1 MKSTSNSLRYA
12 VHCVLL
18 ASAATALPAL
28 PALAQETD
36 SAARPI
42 EEVVITGSRIRR
54 VDEETA
60 SPVFVMD
67 QSTIANTG
75 VQTMGDLM
83 MRVPAISGAATNPQ
97 VNNGG
102 GTGESNV
109 ELRGLGAQ
117 RTLVLLNG
125 RRINVLG
132 ANGTTS
138 AVDINMIPIN
148 MIERVEVLK
157 EGAGA
162 VYGSDAIAGVVNFIT
177 KKNFDGAEVNV
188 EYGRTG
194 ENDGEHESA
203 SLTLGSTGDK
213 MSVMFGVNYNKQ
225 KAVSAANRQFSSSA
239 LYLYGGGVSV
249 GGSSRTPN
257 GRIGLLDWMDD
268 PAHPD
273 DPDADQ
279 IPVPGTLAEL
289 FPNCAGTQSVT
300 RNAGAA
306 GDVVNPANYH
316 CFGGADAYNY
326 QPFNLLI
333 TPTERTSFFTML
345 NYKISDDVE
354 AYGEV
359 VYNRTRSGFQLAPLP
374 FDANADDIVLS
385 SANAYNPFGNDFGG
399 VDGLNPNFLTRLEAL
414 GNRRSDVD
422 TDSIIATAG
431 VRGKFGQSTWEWD
444 LGAQLGRMNQD
455 QNITG
460 YLLKPQLQSALGPT
474 FVDSN
479 GVLRCGSDA
488 ANLIAGCTPIN
499 IFNLSDP
506 AQIQAL
512 RDISTNYRSDYNY
525 DSSGFSLNTNGE
537 LFDIGAGSVLMAV
550 GAEYRTQR
558 GVFET
563 DVLTRGEAPLYLS
576 CLLAQETC
584 TGNSS
589 AEYNVREIYTEFFV
603 PLLKDLPGVQ
613 SLNVTVGVRYSDYS
627 IDSIGDDTNAQF
639 KVEYRPISDLL
650 VRGSYAQVFRA
661 PTILDLSKAPSQD
674 SPTFNDPCTQLT
686 PAALAANPG
695 LARACVGVPTNGN
708 FKQPNSQITGLIIGN
723 PNLKPET
730 GDVTTFGVVYDP
742 NFVEGLSVS
751 LDYWKYKIEDLITP
765 LDPNFAVEQCVDTGT
780 YCDLL
785 YRYPSSS
792 PNAGEFQVFQE
803 PIVNL
808 GVLETDGFDVG
819 VKYSLRD
826 TPIGSFNITLDM
838 TKINSYENTPSP
850 GAAPVEIAGT
860 FDRQFGNYAKW
871 RGLMGVGWAMG
882 GFDGLLSLRYIHSFK
897 IIGPDGGLSDEP
909 PLEIGSMTYVDAT
922 VGYTFP
928 TDTKVQVG
936 GINLTDKQPPLLYQN
951 NVTNAN
957 TDVSTYDLLGRRWY
971 VSVSQ
976 KF

>member
-1 MKSTSNSLRYA
+1 MKSTSNALQRA

-18 ASAATALPAL
+18 ASAATALPAV
-28 PALAQETD
+28 PAMAQEQE

-75 VQTMGDLM
+75 VQTLGDLM

-177 KKNFDGAEVNV
+177 KKNFDGADINV

-203 SLTLGSTGDK
+203 SLTLGGSGEK
-213 MSVMFGVNYNKQ
+213 LSVLFGVNYNKQ
-225 KAVSAANRQFSSSA
+225 KSVSAADRQFSANA

-257 GRIGLLDWMDD
+257 GRIGLLDWQDN
-268 PAHPD
+268 PA
-273 DPDADQ
+273 DPDGDQ
-279 IPVPGTLAEL
+279 IPVPGTLAES
-289 FPNCAGTQSVT
+289 FPDCSGTQSVT
-300 RNAGAA
+300 RNPGATGA
-306 GDVVNPANYH
+306 SVDPANYH

-345 NYKISDDVE
+345 NYKLTEDVD

-359 VYNRTRSGFQLAPLP
+359 VYNRTRSGFQLAALP

-385 SANAYNPFGNDFGG
+385 AANAYNPFGNDFGG

-422 TDSIIATAG
+422 TDSIIANVG
-431 VRGKFGQSTWEWD
+431 VRGKLGETTWEWD

-460 YLLKPQLQSALGPT
+460 YLLKPQLQNAVGPT
-474 FVDSN
+474 FVDTD
-479 GVLRCGSDA
+479 GTLRCGTGPTP
-488 ANLIAGCTPIN
+488 IAGCTPIN
-499 IFNLSDP
+499 LFNLSDP
-506 AQIQAL
+506 VQIQAL

-550 GAEYRTQR
+550 GAEYRTQK

-613 SLNVTVGVRYSDYS
+613 ALNVTAGVRYSDYS
-627 IDSIGDDTNAQF
+627 KKSIGDDTNAQF

-674 SPTFNDPCTQLT
+674 SPTFTDPCSGLS
-686 PAALAANPG
+686 AGELADPS
-695 LARACVGVPTNGN
+695 LARACVGVPPN
-708 FKQPNSQITGLIIGN
+708 FSQPNSQITGLIVGN

-742 NFVEGLSVS
+742 KFIEGLSVTV
-751 LDYWKYKIEDLITP
+751 DYWKYKIEDLITP
-765 LDPNFAVEQCVDTGT
+765 LDPNFAVEQCVNTGT

-785 YRYPSSS
+785 FRYPSTS

-808 GVLETDGFDVG
+808 GTLETDGIDFG
-819 VKYSLRD
+819 VKYALRD
-826 TPIGSFNITLDM
+826 TRAGSFNISVDLTR
-838 TKINSYENTPSP
+838 INSYENTPSP

-860 FDRQFGNYAKW
+860 YDRQFGNYAKW
-871 RGLMGVGWAMG
+871 RGLMGVGWGLG
-882 GFDGLLSLRYIHSFK
+882 GFDGLLTVRYIHSLK
-897 IIGPDGGLSDEP
+897 IIGPDGGLTDEP
-909 PLEIGSMTYVDAT
+909 PLEIGSMTYIDAT

-928 TDTKVQVG
+928 TDTKIQVG

-971 VSVSQ
+971 VSLSQ

>member
-1 MKSTSNSLRYA
+1 
-12 VHCVLL
+12 
-18 ASAATALPAL
+18 
-28 PALAQETD
+28 
-36 SAARPI
+36 
-42 EEVVITGSRIRR
+42 
-54 VDEETA
+54 
-60 SPVFVMD
+60 VFVLD
-67 QSTIANTG
+67 AGTIANTG
-75 VQTMGDLM
+75 VSTLGDLM

-125 RRINVLG
+125 RRINILG

-138 AVDINMIPIN
+138 AVDINMIPLN

-177 KKNFDGAEVNV
+177 KKNFEGADVNV
-188 EYGRTG
+188 EWGQTG
-194 ENDGEHESA
+194 EGDGERQSA
-203 SLTLGSTGDK
+203 SLTLGSTGEK
-213 MSVMFGVNYNKQ
+213 LSVIFGAHYNKQ
-225 KAVSAANRQFSSSA
+225 EAVSAIDRQFSANA

-249 GGSSRTPN
+249 GGSSRTPR
-257 GRIGLLDWMDD
+257 GRIGLAGYELDPTTPDPDDTRPVAGTPAASFPDCTTVSRNEGASGLD
-268 PAHPD
+268 PAND
-273 DPDADQ
+273 
-279 IPVPGTLAEL
+279 
-289 FPNCAGTQSVT
+289 
-300 RNAGAA
+300 
-306 GDVVNPANYH
+306 YH
-316 CFGGADAYNY
+316 CFSGADAYNY

-333 TPTERTSFFTML
+333 TPQERTSLFTML
-345 NYKISDDVE
+345 NYDLGE
-354 AYGEV
+354 GMQAYGEV
-359 VYNRTRSGFQLAPLP
+359 VYNRTRSGFQLAALP

-385 SANAYNPFGNDFGG
+385 AANEYNKFGYDFGG

-414 GNRRSDVD
+414 GNRRSEVN
-422 TDSIIATAG
+422 TDAILANAG
-431 VRGKFGQSTWEWD
+431 VRGDIGSTSWQWD
-444 LGAQLGRMNQD
+444 AGVQLGRMSQD
-455 QNITG
+455 QNISG
-460 YLLKPQLQSALGPT
+460 YLLKPQLQNAVGPSH
-474 FVDSN
+474 VDPS
-479 GVLRCGSDA
+479 GALRCGPDGA
-488 ANLIAGCTPIN
+488 PIAGCTPIN
-499 IFNLSDP
+499 LFNLSDP
-506 AQIQAL
+506 AQIAAL
-512 RDISTNYRSDYNY
+512 QDISTNYRSDYKY
-525 DSSGFSLNTNGE
+525 TSTGYQLNANGE
-537 LFDIGAGSVLMAV
+537 LFDIGAGPVLMAV
-550 GAEYRTQR
+550 GAEYREQE
-558 GVFET
+558 GIFET

-584 TGNSS
+584 TGNSQ
-589 AEYNVREIYTEFFV
+589 ADYNVREIYTEFFV

-613 SLNVTVGVRYSDYS
+613 ALNFTAGIRYSDYS
-627 IDSIGDDTNAQF
+627 VDTIGDDTNAQF

-674 SPTFNDPCTQLT
+674 SPTFNDPCTNLT
-686 PAALAANPG
+686 PAALAGNPG
-695 LARACVGVPTNGN
+695 LQAACVGVPTSGD
-708 FKQPNSQITGLIIGN
+708 FSQPNSQITGLIIGN

-742 NFVEGLSVS
+742 QFIEGLSVTV
-751 LDYWKYKIEDLITP
+751 DYWKYKIEDLITP
-765 LDPNFAVEQCVDTGT
+765 LDPNFAVTQCVDTGT

-808 GVLETDGFDVG
+808 GVLETDGIDFG
-819 VKYSLRD
+819 VKYSLRN
-826 TPIGSFNITLDM
+826 TPVGTFNISLDM
-838 TKINSYENTPSP
+838 TRINSYENTPSP
-850 GAAPVEIAGT
+850 GADPIEIAGT

-882 GFDGLLSLRYIHSFK
+882 GFDGLLTLRYIHSLK
-897 IIGPDGGLSDEP
+897 INGPDGGLTDEP
-909 PLEIGSMTYVDAT
+909 PLEIGSTTYVDAT

-928 TDTKVQVG
+928 TDTKIQIG
-936 GINLTDKQPPLLYQN
+936 GINLNDKQPPLMYQN

-971 VSVSQ
+971 VGVSQ